1 MAFPLFLYKSR
12 RNAWE
17 SLSYDDIKGGKGTG
31 PWNKPKFVNK
41 LLILAFW
48 LKFANACA
56 HVTQET
62 ELHHLVKE
70 SRQIEAQYGHYFD
83 WIIMNDDFQVA
94 ADMLKE
100 VARRLEDEAQ
110 WVPACWMQE
119 MWTLAAEIVIILD
132 TTSHV
137 SCCLLLVS
145 NHDGYVLQHNIL
157 IIRDQLFFIFKTIL
171 FDLLPIQNQCR
182 VYKIIHNHVHQLHV
196 LLLVFRTGSFCISQL
211 LNYQFRHFYPC
222 RILLA

>member
-1 MAFPLFLYKSR
+1 MIYVAWPFHFLCMQKLKEGLGGYS
-12 RNAWE
+12 
-17 SLSYDDIKGGKGTG
+17 KGRTGTG
-31 PWNKPKFVNK
+31 PWNEPKFANE
-41 LLILAFW
+41 LLILVFW
-48 LKFANACA
+48 LKLSKACA
-56 HVTQET
+56 HIPQET

-100 VARRLEDEAQ
+100 VARRLEDEPQ

-119 MWTLAAEIVIILD
+119 MWTLATEIVIILH

-145 NHDGYVLQHNIL
+145 NHVLQHIIL
-157 IIRDQLFFIFKTIL
+157 IIRDQLFFVFKTIL
-171 FDLLPIQNQCR
+171 FDLLPIQNHCR
-182 VYKIIHNHVHQLHV
+182 VYKIIHNHVHHVHQLHV
-196 LLLVFRTGSFCISQL
+196 LLLVFRMGSFVFLSC
-211 LNYQFRHFYPC
+211 
-222 RILLA
+222 